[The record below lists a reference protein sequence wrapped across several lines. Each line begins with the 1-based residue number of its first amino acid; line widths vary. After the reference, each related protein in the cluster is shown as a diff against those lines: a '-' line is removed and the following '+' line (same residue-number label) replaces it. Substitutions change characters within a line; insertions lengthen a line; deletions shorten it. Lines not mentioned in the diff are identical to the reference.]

1 MRDSARGPHGRELAL
16 LGLDGM
22 GKDNQP
28 TALQSISLLN
38 EVKTAVGLLLY
49 GLASL
54 QSLGLAQDF
63 YHLPLLLLASGFER
77 LCKCALCTMYLTHK
91 GCFPS
96 KMMMKGFGH
105 DLVELVDRVSTEC
118 YSDEYLRLP
127 AAKEDLAFLKDDAVL
142 REFVRVLGHF
152 GKQGRYHDLNL
163 VCDGTADTESPELA
177 WQRLEL
183 TILRAS
189 GRDVAEFEDMTM
201 DEAREATRQVT
212 DRIVV
217 IFERLARAL
226 GRLFTLGPL
235 RRHGIATSVWTKVF
249 LFLTDSKLGTVDY
262 RERIHLG

>member
-1 MRDSARGPHGRELAL
+1 MADER
-16 LGLDGM
+16 
-22 GKDNQP
+22 NV
-28 TALQSISLLN
+28 TTLQSISLLN

-63 YHLPLLLLASGFER
+63 YHLPLLLLASGSER
-77 LCKCALCTMYLTHK
+77 LCKCALCTMYLTQH

-96 KMMMKGFGH
+96 KKKMKKFGH
-105 DLVELVDRVSTEC
+105 DLVELLDRVCTEC
-118 YSDEYLRLP
+118 YSDEYLRVP
-127 AAKEDLAFLKDDAVL
+127 AAREDLAFLRDDTAL
-142 REFVRVLGHF
+142 REFVQILGHF
-152 GKQGRYHDLNL
+152 GKQGRYYDLNL
-163 VCDGTADTESPELA
+163 VCDGTADMESPEVA

-189 GRDVAEFEDMTM
+189 GHNVGELENMTM

-217 IFERLARAL
+217 IFERFARAL
-226 GRLFTLGPL
+226 SRLFTLGPL
-235 RRHGIATSVWTKVF
+235 RRHGIATSAWTKVF

-262 RERIHLG
+262 RERIHGG